1 MNEWEEDIEDIEDI
15 EYEDPVEKIQ
25 LEIEECHRRMDAI
38 SSYQDE
44 CIKPDID
51 ECHRRMDAIVSHQDE
66 CIKPDI
72 DECHRRID
80 KCMKMILDLD
90 YIVCSHR
97 YRSEEMIQ
105 TNSMI
110 LDSINIRQ
118 DMFAE
123 LINYLIK
130 HFDLDS
136 EERVLDIEK
145 NYLEEEKNK
154 FDKAKL
160 ELEKIDA
167 TFQEELNKR
176 KDFRDDFLKTLKK
189 NKNMSKH

>member
-1 MNEWEEDIEDIEDI
+1 MNEWEEDIE
-15 EYEDPVEKIQ
+15 YEDPFKKIQ
-25 LEIEECHRRMDAI
+25 LDIDECHRRMDAI

-44 CIKPDID
+44 WIKSDID
-51 ECHRRMDAIVSHQDE
+51 ECHRRVDAISSYQVNQ
-66 CIKPDI
+66 
-72 DECHRRID
+72 
-80 KCMKMILDLD
+80 CMKMILDLD
-90 YIVCSHR
+90 YIVCSDR

-105 TNSMI
+105 ANSMI
-110 LDSINIRQ
+110 IDSISIRQ
-118 DMFAE
+118 NMFAE

-145 NYLEEEKNK
+145 NYLKEDKNK
-154 FDKAKL
+154 FDIATL

-176 KDFRDDFLKTLKK
+176 KDFIDEFLKTSL
-189 NKNMSKH
+189 NK

>member
-1 MNEWEEDIEDIEDI
+1 MNEWEEDIE
-15 EYEDPVEKIQ
+15 YEDPFKKIQ
-25 LEIEECHRRMDAI
+25 LDIDECHRRMDAI

-44 CIKPDID
+44 WIKSDID
-51 ECHRRMDAIVSHQDE
+51 ECHRRVDAISSYQVNQ
-66 CIKPDI
+66 
-72 DECHRRID
+72 
-80 KCMKMILDLD
+80 CMKMILDLD
-90 YIVCSHR
+90 YIVCSDR

-105 TNSMI
+105 ANSMI
-110 LDSINIRQ
+110 IDSISIRQ
-118 DMFAE
+118 NMFAE

-145 NYLEEEKNK
+145 NYLKEDKNK
-154 FDKAKL
+154 FDIATL

-176 KDFRDDFLKTLKK
+176 KDFIDEFLKTSLKK
-189 NKNMSKH
+189 

>member
-1 MNEWEEDIEDIEDI
+1 MNEWEEDIE
-15 EYEDPVEKIQ
+15 YEDPFKKIQ
-25 LEIEECHRRMDAI
+25 LDIDECHRRMDAI
-38 SSYQDE
+38 SSYQDKW
-44 CIKPDID
+44 IK
-51 ECHRRMDAIVSHQDE
+51 S
-66 CIKPDI
+66 DI

-80 KCMKMILDLD
+80 AISSYQVNQCMKMILDLD
-90 YIVCSHR
+90 YIVCSDR

-105 TNSMI
+105 ANSMI
-110 LDSINIRQ
+110 IDSISIRQ

-145 NYLEEEKNK
+145 NYLKEDKNK
-154 FDKAKL
+154 FDIATL

-176 KDFRDDFLKTLKK
+176 KDFIDEFLKTSLKK
-189 NKNMSKH
+189 

>member
-15 EYEDPVEKIQ
+15 EDEDPLEKIE
-25 LEIEECHRRMDAI
+25 LDIEECHRRIDAVV
-38 SSYQDE
+38 SYQE
-44 CIKPDID
+44 EFIKTDFD

-66 CIKPDI
+66 CTKPDI
-72 DECHRRID
+72 DDCNRRID
-80 KCMKMILDLD
+80 KCIRMILDLD
-90 YIVCSHR
+90 YIVCSNR

-110 LDSINIRQ
+110 LEGINIRQ

-123 LINYLIK
+123 LINYLIE

-136 EERVLDIEK
+136 KERVLDIEK
-145 NYLEEEKNK
+145 NYLEEDKNK
-154 FDKAKL
+154 FEKAKL

-167 TFQEELNKR
+167 AFQEELNKR
-176 KDFRDDFLKTLKK
+176 KDFIDDFLKTLKK

>member
-1 MNEWEEDIEDIEDI
+1 
-15 EYEDPVEKIQ
+15 
-25 LEIEECHRRMDAI
+25 MDAI

-44 CIKPDID
+44 WIKPDID
-51 ECHRRMDAIVSHQDE
+51 ECHRRMDAISSYQVNQ
-66 CIKPDI
+66 
-72 DECHRRID
+72 
-80 KCMKMILDLD
+80 CMKMILDLD
-90 YIVCSHR
+90 YIVCRDR

-110 LDSINIRQ
+110 LDSISIRQ

-136 EERVLDIEK
+136 KERVLDIEK
-145 NYLEEEKNK
+145 NYLKEDKNK

-167 TFQEELNKR
+167 IFQEELNKR
-176 KDFRDDFLKTLKK
+176 KDFKDEFLKTSQKK
-189 NKNMSKH
+189 